1 MATLDQLKLYV
12 QRSRATINR
21 ALNRLRNSGQLPQV
35 FSGRGR
41 SARGRVPSPAST
53 VPEKITVLNALDTIL
68 SNRRTSQKTKI
79 ERLRAYILRVNQR
92 STNVGVLEL
101 VANVSE
107 QIHEIT
113 RPPAEEEEE
122 DEDEGGGGGAGGDND
137 SGADGDRGSDEG
149 DDGGGGGG
157 GDEDDEDNTIRLDQP
172 LYSAPSLSDAVPIGS
187 YHQLDTVGEV
197 SQVMFNGG
205 IVAALQYNLDDVL
218 NVFAHVYPA
227 TTPLGSVLFTG
238 YITGNGRLFGFG
250 RYYPQSLQDVLDQLD
265 KYNIG
270 PEEAV
275 VVRGYFQ
282 DGGGFIRQH
291 PHGPFMPI
299 HQLHLQD
306 TGGIGGS
313 VHLMTHSVDT
323 LYMYNPSF
331 GDCFRKCLRYVGF
344 DCKVLNHPSV
354 KSTREENQ
362 FICTQL
368 KLTVMIVSIEGVDV
382 IQSRSHTEQII
393 YMLAHRIKSS
403 NTHHVCL
410 LKSLDYL
417 EVALIPFI
425 DSVEDISGVL
435 YRSPE
440 LLNRFDFSQLEADC
454 STGSKDIMS
463 NIYRCKKFY
472 LEDKDHGM
480 MIDVYVFDRHGFRQC
495 NRMDSEELLSMM
507 PFSEPDTVHYF
518 QTCEELV
525 MYVNSVPRQLVYA
538 CNFKPGVKSDC
549 LTGVMLEKPYN
560 SAWLLDTDMDTS
572 NVQEV
577 NRVLH
582 THYCE
587 TLQTPL
593 CMLEAELKPA
603 YAFKCYDIMTANKM
617 LILIRSACQGGLNMC
632 KYPSKKQ
639 LYKNTPDGVL
649 HLDINNMYPTVMAQS
664 TILLDYKSVVIF
676 HSETT
681 LPHANYYKLYLV
693 TKAVS
698 ACYTYQVPTM
708 MSEEHIKALHQVNF
722 QLCVSNCGLA
732 ISYTRH
738 IPYRWLAVSTYCSEM
753 RGLCGRTLLKQTINK
768 QIGRF
773 ARLKQV
779 SLKNPGPLLTMFE
792 DNPNASVQYTD
803 ITGATFL
810 PQFMYVMQ
818 ESKAMFWNLI
828 ALNNIQLTDIL
839 AITTDSVH
847 LKNSQ
852 CYNSYITSS
861 KVCGMFKI
869 VC

>member
-1 MATLDQLKLYV
+1 M
-12 QRSRATINR
+12 
-21 ALNRLRNSGQLPQV
+21 PQV

-41 SARGRVPSPAST
+41 STRGRVPSPAST

-68 SNRRTSQKTKI
+68 SNRRTGQKTKI

-92 STNVGVLEL
+92 STDVGVLEL
-101 VANVSE
+101 VANISE
-107 QIHEIT
+107 RIHEIT
-113 RPPAEEEEE
+113 RPPAEEEE
-122 DEDEGGGGGAGGDND
+122 DEDEGGGGGGDDGDND
-137 SGADGDRGSDEG
+137 RSGDDDRGDGD
-149 DDGGGGGG
+149 DDHGGGGGG
-157 GDEDDEDNTIRLDQP
+157 GDDDDEDQTIRLDQP
-172 LYSAPSLSDAVPIGS
+172 LYSAPSLSDAVPIS
-187 YHQLDTVGEV
+187 AYHQLDTVGEV

-270 PEEAV
+270 PEEAI

-282 DGGGFIRQH
+282 DGGGFIQQH

-313 VHLMTHSVDT
+313 VHLMTHAVDT
-323 LYMYNPSF
+323 LYTYNPSF
-331 GDCFRKCLRYVGF
+331 GDCFRKCLRYAGF

-354 KSTREENQ
+354 KSTRKENQ
-362 FICTQL
+362 FMCTQF

-382 IQSRSHTEQII
+382 IQSRSSTDKII
-393 YMLAHRIKSS
+393 YMLARRVNNGS

-417 EVALIPFI
+417 EFALVPFI
-425 DSVEDISGVL
+425 DSVEDITGVL

-440 LLNRFDFSQLEADC
+440 LLTRFDFSQLEADC
-454 STGSKDIMS
+454 STGSRDIMS

-472 LEDKDHGM
+472 LEDKDDGM
-480 MIDVYVFDRHGFRQC
+480 MIDVYVFDKHGFRQC
-495 NRMDSEELLSMM
+495 DRMESEDLLSRM

-518 QTCEELV
+518 QTSEELV

-560 SAWLLDTDMDTS
+560 SAWLLDTNMDTS
-572 NVQEV
+572 NVEEF

-582 THYCE
+582 THYCDL
-587 TLQTPL
+587 LQTPL

-603 YAFKCYDIMTANKM
+603 HAFKCHDMMTASKM
-617 LILIRSACQGGLNMC
+617 LTLIRSASQGGLNYC
-632 KYPSKKQ
+632 KYSSKKQ
-639 LYKNTPDGVL
+639 LYENTPGGVL

-664 TILLDYKSVVIF
+664 TISLDYKSVVIF
-676 HSETT
+676 DSNTT

-693 TKAVS
+693 TKAASV
-698 ACYTYQVPTM
+698 CYTYQVPTM
-708 MSEEHIKALHQVNF
+708 MSEEHIQALQQVKF
-722 QLCVSNCGLA
+722 ELCVSNCGLA
-732 ISYTRH
+732 LSYTRH
-738 IPYRWLAVSTYCSEM
+738 IPYRWLAVSNYCSAT
-753 RGLCGRTLLKQTINK
+753 RGMCGRTLLKQTMNK

-773 ARLKQV
+773 AKLKQV

-792 DNPNASVQYTD
+792 DNLTASVQYTD

-828 ALNNIQLTDIL
+828 ALNNIHLTDIL
-839 AITTDSVH
+839 AITTDSIH

-852 CYNSYITSS
+852 YYNSYITSS
-861 KVCGMFKI
+861 RVCGMFKI
-869 VC
+869 VH

>member
-1 MATLDQLKLYV
+1 MATLDQLSLYV

-92 STNVGVLEL
+92 STDVGVLEL

-113 RPPAEEEEE
+113 RPPADEEDE
-122 DEDEGGGGGAGGDND
+122 DEDEGGGGGGGNDND
-137 SGADGDRGSDEG
+137 SGADGDRGNDDN

-291 PHGPFMPI
+291 PNGPFMPI

-313 VHLMTHSVDT
+313 VHLMTHAVDT
-323 LYMYNPSF
+323 LYTYNPSF

-354 KSTREENQ
+354 KSTRKENQ
-362 FICTQL
+362 LICTQL

-382 IQSRSHTEQII
+382 IQSRSHTEKII
-393 YMLAHRIKSS
+393 YMLAHKIKSS

-410 LKSLDYL
+410 LKSLEYL
-417 EVALIPFI
+417 EFALIPFI
-425 DSVEDISGVL
+425 DNVEDVSGVL

-454 STGSKDIMS
+454 STGSREIVS

-472 LEDKDHGM
+472 LEDKEHGM

-495 NRMDSEELLSMM
+495 NRVDSEELLSMM

-549 LTGVMLEKPYN
+549 LTGVMLQKPYN

-572 NVQEV
+572 NVEEV

-582 THYCE
+582 TQYCE

-593 CMLEAELKPA
+593 CMLEAELRPA
-603 YAFKCYDIMTANKM
+603 HAFKCCDIMTANKM
-617 LILIRSACQGGLNMC
+617 LILIVSIEETVIQKHAKWSFTSRHKQYVPNCHGTVNNFTGLQECGDIPFKDHTSPCQLLQTVFGYHC
-632 KYPSKKQ
+632 Q
-639 LYKNTPDGVL
+639 CVL
-649 HLDINNMYPTVMAQS
+649 HVSGSHDDVRRAHQGPAAGQLPTV
-664 TILLDYKSVVIF
+664 
-676 HSETT
+676 
-681 LPHANYYKLYLV
+681 
-693 TKAVS
+693 
-698 ACYTYQVPTM
+698 
-708 MSEEHIKALHQVNF
+708 
-722 QLCVSNCGLA
+722 CV
-732 ISYTRH
+732 
-738 IPYRWLAVSTYCSEM
+738 
-753 RGLCGRTLLKQTINK
+753 
-768 QIGRF
+768 
-773 ARLKQV
+773 
-779 SLKNPGPLLTMFE
+779 
-792 DNPNASVQYTD
+792 
-803 ITGATFL
+803 
-810 PQFMYVMQ
+810 
-818 ESKAMFWNLI
+818 
-828 ALNNIQLTDIL
+828 
-839 AITTDSVH
+839 
-847 LKNSQ
+847 
-852 CYNSYITSS
+852 
-861 KVCGMFKI
+861 
-869 VC
+869 